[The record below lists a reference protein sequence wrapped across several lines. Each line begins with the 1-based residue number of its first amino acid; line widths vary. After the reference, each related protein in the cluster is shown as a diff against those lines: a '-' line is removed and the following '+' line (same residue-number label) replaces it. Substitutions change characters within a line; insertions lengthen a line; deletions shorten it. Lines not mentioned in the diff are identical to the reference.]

1 MIADILRGYLTTM
14 FNKKHKIRTALLCV
28 LTLAAVAAGA
38 GCGSV
43 DLTMDGRSSNAQGSA
58 QTAVSVV
65 KPVQTTAETTTAV
78 TTTTVATTA
87 VPEPE
92 PVYGD
97 DFVGSRAAICY
108 DLTEE
113 KIIYSKN
120 ADELVYP
127 ASTTK
132 LLTALTAIEYTSPEY
147 IYYVGSELEL
157 VAKDSSMSWIS
168 QGSSLCRNA
177 ILTAMLAPS
186 GNDAAYTI
194 AVNVARKVYGSDI
207 SDREAVDYFAV
218 LMNDYAKKLGAENTH
233 FTVPDGYHD
242 DNHYTTASDML
253 KFAIAATK
261 SSTICDITCQPL
273 AIVYDEEGGVH
284 SWDNGNKLLTDTTI
298 PYEVYGFKTGFTDE
312 AGFCFIGYAG
322 MDGKKI
328 ITLTYGGD
336 VEYRFADTKKLMDL
350 GFDMYDENYDYYS
363 VAE

>member
-1 MIADILRGYLTTM
+1 MATIR
-14 FNKKHKIRTALLCV
+14 KKNNIVRTAISCIL
-28 LTLAAVAAGA
+28 AVAVVAA
-38 GCGSV
+38 STGCGTV
-43 DLTMDGRSSNAQGSA
+43 DLTMGRTANSSDNNSA
-58 QTAVSVV
+58 VDVIL
-65 KPVQTTAETTTAV
+65 PYETTAQ
-78 TTTTVATTA
+78 TTTTVTTTAATTEA
-87 VPEPE
+87 PASVKI
-92 PVYGD
+92 YGD
-97 DFVGSRAAICY
+97 DFVQCKAAICY
-108 DLTEE
+108 DLTDG

-120 ADELVYP
+120 ADEKVYP

-132 LLTALTAIEYTSPEY
+132 VLTALTAIEYTSPEF

-157 VAKDSSMSWIS
+157 VAEDSSMSWIS
-168 QGSSLCRNA
+168 WGSSLGRNE

-194 AVNVARKVYGSDI
+194 AVNVARKVYGDDI
-207 SDREAVDYFAV
+207 SDSEAVDYFAV

-253 KFAIAATK
+253 KFAIAATQSK
-261 SSTICDITCQPL
+261 TICDITCQPL
-273 AIVYDEEGGVH
+273 AIVYDEQGNVH

-298 PYEVYGFKTGFTDE
+298 PYEVYGMKTGFTDE

-322 MDGKKI
+322 MNGKKI
-328 ITLTYGGD
+328 LTLVYGGG
-336 VEYRFADTKKLMDL
+336 VENRFADTKKLMDL

>member
-1 MIADILRGYLTTM
+1 MIADLFRGHMTNML
-14 FNKKHKIRTALLCV
+14 NKKHKIRTALLCV
-28 LTLAAVAAGA
+28 LTVAVVAAGA

-43 DLTMDGRSSNAQGSA
+43 DLTMDGRNSNAQGSA

-78 TTTTVATTA
+78 TTTVATTA
-87 VPEPE
+87 APEPE

-157 VAKDSSMSWIS
+157 VAEDSSMSWIS
-168 QGSSLCRNA
+168 QGSSLSRNA

-194 AVNVARKVYGSDI
+194 AVNVARKV
-207 SDREAVDYFAV
+207 
-218 LMNDYAKKLGAENTH
+218 
-233 FTVPDGYHD
+233 
-242 DNHYTTASDML
+242 
-253 KFAIAATK
+253 
-261 SSTICDITCQPL
+261 
-273 AIVYDEEGGVH
+273 
-284 SWDNGNKLLTDTTI
+284 
-298 PYEVYGFKTGFTDE
+298 
-312 AGFCFIGYAG
+312 
-322 MDGKKI
+322 
-328 ITLTYGGD
+328 
-336 VEYRFADTKKLMDL
+336 
-350 GFDMYDENYDYYS
+350 
-363 VAE
+363 

>member
-1 MIADILRGYLTTM
+1 MLT
-14 FNKKHKIRTALLCV
+14 V
-28 LTLAAVAAGA
+28 SVVAVSA

-43 DLTMDGRSSNAQGSA
+43 DLTMDGRNSNVQCGAKP
-58 QTAVSVV
+58 AVSVV
-65 KPVQTTAETTTAV
+65 KPIQTTAETTT
-78 TTTTVATTA
+78 TTTTTTAATTEA
-87 VPEPE
+87 PEPE

-97 DFVGSRAAICY
+97 DFVNCYAAICY
-108 DLTEE
+108 DLTEG

-132 LLTALTAIEYTSPEY
+132 LLTALTAIEYTSPEF

-157 VAKDSSMSWIS
+157 VAQDSSMSWIA
-168 QGSSLCRNA
+168 QGSTLSRNA

-194 AVNVARKVYGSDI
+194 AVNVARKVYGDDI
-207 SDREAVDYFAV
+207 SDSEAVSYFAV

-242 DNHYTTASDML
+242 NDHYTTASDML
-253 KFAIAATK
+253 KLAIAATQ

-284 SWDNGNKLLTDTTI
+284 SWDNGNILLTDTTI

-322 MDGKKI
+322 MNNKKI
-328 ITLTYGGD
+328 ITLTYGCE
-336 VEYRFADTKKLMDL
+336 VENRFADTKKLMDL
-350 GFDMYDENYDYYS
+350 GFDIYDENHDYYS
-363 VAE
+363 VAEY

>member
-1 MIADILRGYLTTM
+1 MATIRKKNNIIRIAIS
-14 FNKKHKIRTALLCV
+14 CV
-28 LTLAAVAAGA
+28 LAVAVVAASA
-38 GCGSV
+38 GCGTV
-43 DLTMDGRSSNAQGSA
+43 DLTMDKNGNSSNSSA
-58 QTAVSVV
+58 MDVIL
-65 KPVQTTAETTTAV
+65 PYEPETTAETTTTA
-78 TTTTVATTA
+78 ATTA
-87 VPEPE
+87 VTTEAPT
-92 PVYGD
+92 PVKTYGD
-97 DFVGSRAAICY
+97 DFVESKAAICY
-108 DLTEE
+108 DLTEG

-120 ADELVYP
+120 ADEKVYP

-132 LLTALTAIEYTSPEY
+132 IVTALTAIEYTAPEF

-157 VAKDSSMSWIS
+157 VAEDSSMSWIAW
-168 QGSSLCRNA
+168 GSSLGRNE

-194 AVNVARKVYGSDI
+194 AVNVARKVYGDDI
-207 SDREAVDYFAV
+207 SDSEAVDYFAV

-253 KFAIAATK
+253 KFAIAATESK
-261 SSTICDITCQPL
+261 TICDITCQPL
-273 AIVYDEEGGVH
+273 AVVYDEQGNVH

-298 PYEVYGFKTGFTDE
+298 PYEVYGLKTGFTDE

-322 MDGKKI
+322 MNDKKI
-328 ITLTYGGD
+328 LTLTYGGD
-336 VEYRFADTKKLMDL
+336 VEYRFADTKKLMDF